1 MGGAARLLVPGL
13 KTPMQ
18 GIESQSTSLVG
29 FNEMGF
35 GRKILAPRNMLF
47 GKRKDKEV
55 GDEEP
60 FIPGWPCSH
69 SKLPLKVKIK
79 AGEGQA
85 QEAH

>member
-1 MGGAARLLVPGL
+1 MVPGL
-13 KTPMQ
+13 KTSMRE
-18 GIESQSTSLVG
+18 IESQSTSLVG
-29 FNEMGF
+29 VNEMGL
-35 GRKILAPRNMLF
+35 GRKIVAPRNMLF

-79 AGEGQA
+79 AAEGQA